1 MGFGARVRGGILT
14 PLDWLVLLGTAALII
29 GRGLWITRRNTQTAE
44 AYLRGDTG
52 QSWATVG
59 LAVMATQASAITFL
73 SVPGQAYE
81 DGMRFLQVYFG
92 LPLAMI
98 AVSVFLVP
106 VYYRLKVYT
115 AYEVL
120 EARFGLGARVLGASL
135 FLLQRGLAAG
145 ITLYAP
151 AIILSA
157 LLGWPLEPTVWGMGG
172 AVIVYTVSGGAAA
185 VAQTQKQQMIVML
198 LGIVVAAVV
207 VVWRLPETVG
217 VGDALTLAGTFGR
230 LEAIRFEFNLA
241 DRYNI
246 WSGVL
251 GGFFLSLSY
260 FGTDQSQVGRYLGG
274 RSLTQSRLG
283 LLFNGVLKIPMQA
296 AILLVGVLVFVFYLF
311 EAPPLHFNQ
320 ALLRQAEAT
329 SAAPQ
334 LAELQQ
340 RWTTQRELVRRDAQ
354 AVVAASHNPTGTL
367 QEMQVAQRQLLTDQG
382 NAEQTRRAAKLAIG
396 KALPGSETKDSDYI
410 FLSFVQRWLPPGLV
424 GLLVA
429 VILFAAMSSIAGELS
444 ALGTTT
450 TLDLWKRLRSEP
462 PTDRQLLAATRGFT
476 VLWGGVAVGF
486 ASVASL
492 LDNLIQ
498 AVNILGSLFYGTVLG
513 LFLAAFFLTRVSGR
527 AVVPAALTAQV
538 TVIALYLTTDI
549 GFLWYNLIGCALVLA
564 LALLLTLATEP
575 RRDAA

>member
-1 MGFGARVRGGILT
+1 MTA
-14 PLDWLVLLGTAALII
+14 LDWTVLLGTSLLII
-29 GRGLWITRRNTQTAE
+29 GWGLWSSRQHTVSAE
-44 AYLRGDTG
+44 AYLRGDTR

-81 DGMRFLQVYFG
+81 DGLRFVQVYFG

-98 AVSVFLVP
+98 VVSAFLLP

-120 EARFGLGARVLGASL
+120 EARFGVRARVLGASL

-157 LLGWPLEPTVWGMGG
+157 LLGWALEPTVWLMGG
-172 AVIVYTVSGGAAA
+172 AVVLYTVSGGAAA

-198 LGIVVAAVV
+198 AGIALAAAV
-207 VVWRLPETVG
+207 VVWRLPREVG
-217 VGDALTLAGTFGR
+217 LGGALHLAGVFGR
-230 LEAIRFEFNLA
+230 LNAVRLEFDLH

-246 WSGVL
+246 WSGIL

-274 RSLTQSRLG
+274 RSLTESRLG
-283 LLFNGVLKIPMQA
+283 LLFNGALKIPMQA
-296 AILLVGVLVFVFYLF
+296 LILMVGVLVFVFYLF
-311 EAPPLHFNQ
+311 EPPPLHFNQ
-320 ALLRQAEAT
+320 ALLRQAEQTA
-329 SAAPQ
+329 AAPELQ
-334 LAELQQ
+334 RLQGQWQQQRAALRLRAEAVVQLQRGGGTLAEQQAAQGQLRDQQ
-340 RWTTQRELVRRDAQ
+340 RQ
-354 AVVAASHNPTGTL
+354 AERT
-367 QEMQVAQRQLLTDQG
+367 RQ
-382 NAEQTRRAAKLAIG
+382 AAKQVIAQ
-396 KALPGSETKDSDYI
+396 ALPGRETKDSDYI

-450 TLDLWKRLRSEP
+450 TLDLWKRLRSAEP
-462 PTDRQLLAATRGFT
+462 SDRQLLLASRGFT
-476 VLWGGVAVGF
+476 VLWGAVAVGF

-513 LFLAAFFLTRVSGR
+513 MFLAAFFLARVSGR
-527 AVVPAALTAQV
+527 ALVPAALAAQA
-538 TVIALYLTTDI
+538 TVIALYLGTDI
-549 GFLWYNLIGCALVLA
+549 GFLWYNLLGCALVIA
-564 LALLLTLATEP
+564 LALLLSPWLTDRAP
-575 RRDAA
+575 AA